1 MAFDPF
7 GGSGITL
14 VTSVLEG
21 RGAIGFEASEEYCEI
36 AARRIE
42 TAQGGRCKTYRTN
55 LKLCVTEYL
64 IFISNTKPDISSK
77 PSG

>member
-1 MAFDPF
+1 MQHDTAGGLAFDPF

-42 TAQGGRCKTYRTN
+42 TAQGGE
-55 LKLCVTEYL
+55 V
-64 IFISNTKPDISSK
+64 
-77 PSG
+77 